1 MILLNNKVLGENM
14 RKYLGILK
22 EVTDGD
28 LGLLKNNPKEF
39 WKDVTAIDDFAF
51 AGCKTL
57 EKIEIPNSIT
67 EIGQSAFKDC
77 ESLKEV
83 SLPEGITEL
92 PHSTFM
98 DCEEL
103 KKIEI
108 PKSVTKI
115 GHYAFAD
122 CTYLENIVLPEG
134 VTEIGEYSF
143 SNCENLESITLPKS
157 LNKIGEYAFHGCDDL
172 KSITIQGNVLD
183 IENSTFQYCSSL
195 RKIILPKTLITI
207 GAFAFESCKNLES
220 IVIPGNVARIGA
232 TAFGNCTDLTSIT
245 LSKNLTTIGDSAFN
259 GCKSL
264 ENIVIPDGV
273 TEINREAF
281 FDCCNLKSVSL
292 PKSLK
297 VIEGQAFGRC
307 YSLENIILPESL
319 EEIGLASFLMCENL
333 KNITIPDNIK
343 SIGRGAFLGCSDLS
357 LKYKNITIDKDCF
370 FEKSRMLQFLVNHNF
385 SEDSLKKYERL
396 INSNVNIPLFKED
409 ELDKVNVSLWKKLSS
424 KFLPDIMD
432 AKDIN
437 ELNVADFN
445 TLAKNLGLFDSES
458 KIKAKS
464 HQGKEIELPVNDLA
478 YKFLQKFINDV
489 PIENMHIYLQGMD
502 GLGQNKEFLMFL
514 NNKNNYD
521 SLIAQVENHN
531 EGILTQI
538 YEWFIEREKLEL
550 GQSEDDGNLSNIP
563 TGEQNRYKVRTY
575 DEGESGVAK
584 TRWKSPTIELLI
596 KEFASKRFAG
606 ITTAR
611 EREIADNFANIYDYK
626 QKHFDKAKDI
636 DKEREESGVP
646 DFIVGK
652 HIGQNRTQAYKEY
665 FALTEALRDET
676 LRNAEEIMENQVDVS
691 NKIFTY
697 DTLAKSDIANFSI
710 GFMASCCAKLYGA
723 GAGAMRGSI
732 ISKDMQPL
740 VVKNSKDEIVAYS
753 VLYINREQG
762 YAVLNDIEVNT
773 RYMGHDEELKIIY
786 EKMRRCAIE
795 NIEEYNKTATLPVS
809 KINCG
814 ISPNWKAVNK
824 YVEANPKSPIL
835 SAPDFDDFNYVGSG
849 SWSGDW
855 HRSQYTIWTLD
866 EMEK

>member
-1 MILLNNKVLGENM
+1 M
-14 RKYLGILK
+14 RKFAGVLK
-22 EVTDGD
+22 QVTDED
-28 LGLLKNNPKEF
+28 LELLINNPKEF
-39 WKDVTAIDDFAF
+39 WKDVTEIDNYAF
-51 AGCKTL
+51 AGCKKSYEIT
-57 EKIEIPNSIT
+57 IPNHIKKIGPYAFDNCHYFKSIVLPKNIT
-67 EIGQSAFKDC
+67 EIERG
-77 ESLKEV
+77 
-83 SLPEGITEL
+83 
-92 PHSTFM
+92 TFRHCIFLN
-98 DCEEL
+98 D
-103 KKIEI
+103 IVI
-108 PKSVTKI
+108 PKTVTKI
-115 GHYAFAD
+115 GDDAFLN
-122 CTYLENIVLPEG
+122 TNLRNIVLPEG
-134 VTEIGEYSF
+134 VTEIGERSF
-143 SNCENLESITLPKS
+143 SECRNLENITLPKS
-157 LNKIGEYAFHGCDDL
+157 LSYIGKSAFCGCHKL
-172 KSITIQGNVLD
+172 EQAIIQSNISIIEPQTFKFCENLENITLPKSITSIGTSAFEECKSLKEIVVPENVSAICD
-183 IENSTFQYCSSL
+183 NAFGKCSNLKSV
-195 RKIILPKTLITI
+195 ILPK
-207 GAFAFESCKNLES
+207 
-220 IVIPGNVARIGA
+220 
-232 TAFGNCTDLTSIT
+232 
-245 LSKNLTTIGDSAFN
+245 NLTEIGDSAFS
-259 GCKSL
+259 GCESL

-297 VIEGQAFGRC
+297 VIVGQAFGRC
-307 YSLENIILPESL
+307 YSLENVILPESL
-319 EEIGLASFLMCENL
+319 EEIGLGAFLMCENL

-370 FEKSRMLQFLVNHNF
+370 FDKSRMLQFLVNHDF

-396 INSNVNIPLFKED
+396 INSNVNIHLFKED

-424 KFLPDIMD
+424 KFLHDIMD
-432 AKDIN
+432 TKDIN

-489 PIENMHIYLQGMD
+489 PIENMHIYLQGME

-521 SLIAQVENHN
+521 ALIAQVENHN

-550 GQSEDDGNLSNIP
+550 RQSEDDSNLSNIP
-563 TGEQNRYKVRTY
+563 TGEQNRYKIRTY
-575 DEGESGVAK
+575 DEGENGVEK
-584 TRWKSPTIELLI
+584 TRWKSPTIELLM

-611 EREIADNFANIYDYK
+611 EREIADNFANISDYK
-626 QKHFDKAKDI
+626 QKHFDKAKEI

-710 GFMASCCAKLYGA
+710 GFMTSCCARLYGA

-814 ISPNWKAVNK
+814 ISPNWNAVNK
-824 YVEANPKSPIL
+824 YVEANPKSAIL

-866 EMEK
+866 ERER

>member
-1 MILLNNKVLGENM
+1 M
-14 RKYLGILK
+14 RKFAGVLK
-22 EVTDGD
+22 QVTDED
-28 LGLLKNNPKEF
+28 LELLINNPKEF
-39 WKDVTAIDDFAF
+39 WKDVTEIDNYAF
-51 AGCKTL
+51 AGCKKSYEIT
-57 EKIEIPNSIT
+57 IPNHIKKIGPYAFDNCHYFKSIVLPKNIT
-67 EIGQSAFKDC
+67 EIERG
-77 ESLKEV
+77 
-83 SLPEGITEL
+83 
-92 PHSTFM
+92 TFRHCIFLN
-98 DCEEL
+98 D
-103 KKIEI
+103 IVI
-108 PKSVTKI
+108 PKTVTKI
-115 GHYAFAD
+115 GDDAFLN
-122 CTYLENIVLPEG
+122 TNLRNIVLPEG
-134 VTEIGEYSF
+134 VTEIGERSF
-143 SNCENLESITLPKS
+143 SECRNLENITLPKS
-157 LNKIGEYAFHGCDDL
+157 LSYIGKSAFCGCHKL
-172 KSITIQGNVLD
+172 EQAIIQSNISIIEPQTFKFCENLENITLPKSITSIGTSAFEECKSLKEIVVPENVSAICD
-183 IENSTFQYCSSL
+183 NAFGKCSNLKSV
-195 RKIILPKTLITI
+195 ILPK
-207 GAFAFESCKNLES
+207 
-220 IVIPGNVARIGA
+220 
-232 TAFGNCTDLTSIT
+232 
-245 LSKNLTTIGDSAFN
+245 NLTEIGDSAFS
-259 GCKSL
+259 GCESL

-297 VIEGQAFGRC
+297 VIVGQAFGRC

-319 EEIGLASFLMCENL
+319 EEIGLGAFLMCENL

-343 SIGRGAFLGCSDLS
+343 SIGRGAFLGCSNLS
-357 LKYKNITIDKDCF
+357 IKYKNISIDKDCF
-370 FEKSRMLQFLVNHNF
+370 FDKSRMLQFLVNHDF

-409 ELDKVNVSLWKKLSS
+409 ELDKVNVSLWKKLTS

-432 AKDIN
+432 TKDIN
-437 ELNVADFN
+437 EVNVADFN

-489 PIENMHIYLQGMD
+489 PIENMHIYLQGME

-521 SLIAQVENHN
+521 ALIAQVENHN

-550 GQSEDDGNLSNIP
+550 GQSEDDSNLSNIP
-563 TGEQNRYKVRTY
+563 TGEQNRYKIRTY
-575 DEGESGVAK
+575 DEGENGVEK
-584 TRWKSPTIELLI
+584 TRWKSPTIELLM

-626 QKHFDKAKDI
+626 QKHFDKAKEI

-710 GFMASCCAKLYGA
+710 GFMTSCCAKLYGA

-824 YVEANPKSPIL
+824 YVEANPQSPIL
-835 SAPDFDDFNYVGSG
+835 QAPDFDDFNYVGSG

-866 EMEK
+866 ERER

>member
-22 EVTDGD
+22 QVTDED
-28 LGLLKNNPKEF
+28 LELLINNPKEF
-39 WKDVTAIDDFAF
+39 WKDVTEIDNYAF
-51 AGCKTL
+51 AGCKKSYEIT
-57 EKIEIPNSIT
+57 IPNHIKKIGPYAFDNCHYFKSIVLPKNIT
-67 EIGQSAFKDC
+67 EIERG
-77 ESLKEV
+77 
-83 SLPEGITEL
+83 
-92 PHSTFM
+92 TFRHCIFLN
-98 DCEEL
+98 D
-103 KKIEI
+103 IVI
-108 PKSVTKI
+108 PKTVTKI
-115 GHYAFAD
+115 GDDAFLN
-122 CTYLENIVLPEG
+122 TNLRNIVLPEG
-134 VTEIGEYSF
+134 VTEIGERSF
-143 SNCENLESITLPKS
+143 SECRNLENITLPKS
-157 LNKIGEYAFHGCDDL
+157 LSYIGKSAFCGCHKL
-172 KSITIQGNVLD
+172 EQAIIQSNISIIEPQTFKFCENLENITLPKSITSIGTSAFEECKSLKEIVVPENVSAICD
-183 IENSTFQYCSSL
+183 NAFGKCSNLKSV
-195 RKIILPKTLITI
+195 ILPK
-207 GAFAFESCKNLES
+207 
-220 IVIPGNVARIGA
+220 
-232 TAFGNCTDLTSIT
+232 
-245 LSKNLTTIGDSAFN
+245 NLTEIGDSAFS
-259 GCKSL
+259 GCESL

-297 VIEGQAFGRC
+297 KIGDNAFGRC
-307 YSLENIILPESL
+307 YVLENIILPESL
-319 EEIGLASFLMCENL
+319 EEIGLGAFLMCENL

-343 SIGRGAFLGCSDLS
+343 SIGRGAFLGCSNLS
-357 LKYKNITIDKDCF
+357 IKYKNISIEKDCF
-370 FEKSRMLQFLVNHNF
+370 LQFLVNHDF

-432 AKDIN
+432 TKDIN

-489 PIENMHIYLQGMD
+489 PIENMHIYLQGME

-521 SLIAQVENHN
+521 ALIAQVENHN

-550 GQSEDDGNLSNIP
+550 RQSEDDSNLSNIP
-563 TGEQNRYKVRTY
+563 TGEQNRYKIRTY
-575 DEGESGVAK
+575 DEGENGVEK
-584 TRWKSPTIELLI
+584 TRWKSPTIELLM

-626 QKHFDKAKDI
+626 QKHFDKAKEI

>member
-1 MILLNNKVLGENM
+1 M
-14 RKYLGILK
+14 RKFAGVLK
-22 EVTDGD
+22 QVTDED
-28 LGLLKNNPKEF
+28 LELLINNPKEF
-39 WKDVTAIDDFAF
+39 WKDVTEIDNYAF
-51 AGCKTL
+51 AGCKKSYEIT
-57 EKIEIPNSIT
+57 IPNHIKKIGPYAFDNCHYFKSIVLPKNIT
-67 EIGQSAFKDC
+67 EIERG
-77 ESLKEV
+77 
-83 SLPEGITEL
+83 
-92 PHSTFM
+92 TFRHCIFLN
-98 DCEEL
+98 D
-103 KKIEI
+103 IVI
-108 PKSVTKI
+108 PKTVTKI
-115 GHYAFAD
+115 GDDAFLN
-122 CTYLENIVLPEG
+122 TNLRNIVLPEG
-134 VTEIGEYSF
+134 VTEIGERSF
-143 SNCENLESITLPKS
+143 SECRNLENITLPKS
-157 LNKIGEYAFHGCDDL
+157 LSYIGKSAFCGCHKL
-172 KSITIQGNVLD
+172 EQAIIQSNISIIEPQTFKFCENLENITLPKSITSIGTSAFEECKSLKEIVVPENVSAICD
-183 IENSTFQYCSSL
+183 NAFGKCSNLKSV
-195 RKIILPKTLITI
+195 ILPK
-207 GAFAFESCKNLES
+207 
-220 IVIPGNVARIGA
+220 
-232 TAFGNCTDLTSIT
+232 
-245 LSKNLTTIGDSAFN
+245 NLTEIGDSAFS
-259 GCKSL
+259 GCESL

-297 VIEGQAFGRC
+297 KIGDNAFGRC
-307 YSLENIILPESL
+307 YALENIILPESL
-319 EEIGLASFLMCENL
+319 EEIGTSAFLMCENL

-343 SIGRGAFLGCSDLS
+343 SIGRGAFLGCSNLS
-357 LKYKNITIDKDCF
+357 IKYKNISIDKDCF
-370 FEKSRMLQFLVNHNF
+370 FDKSRMLQFLVNHDF

-432 AKDIN
+432 TKDID

-445 TLAKNLGLFDSES
+445 MLAKNLGLFDSES

-489 PIENMHIYLQGMD
+489 PIENMHIYLQGME

-521 SLIAQVENHN
+521 ALIAQVENHN

-550 GQSEDDGNLSNIP
+550 GQSEDDSNLSNIP
-563 TGEQNRYKVRTY
+563 TGEQNRYKIRTY
-575 DEGESGVAK
+575 DEGENGVEK
-584 TRWKSPTIELLI
+584 TRWKSPTIELLM

-636 DKEREESGVP
+636 DKERDESGVP

>member
-1 MILLNNKVLGENM
+1 M
-14 RKYLGILK
+14 RKFAGVLK
-22 EVTDGD
+22 QVTDED
-28 LGLLKNNPKEF
+28 LELLINNPKEF
-39 WKDVTAIDDFAF
+39 WKDVTEIDNYAF
-51 AGCKTL
+51 AGCKKSYEIT
-57 EKIEIPNSIT
+57 IPNHIKKIGPYAFDNCHYFKSIVLPKNIT
-67 EIGQSAFKDC
+67 EIERG
-77 ESLKEV
+77 
-83 SLPEGITEL
+83 
-92 PHSTFM
+92 TFRHCIFLN
-98 DCEEL
+98 D
-103 KKIEI
+103 IVI
-108 PKSVTKI
+108 PKTVTKI
-115 GHYAFAD
+115 GDDAFLN
-122 CTYLENIVLPEG
+122 TNLRNIVLPEG
-134 VTEIGEYSF
+134 VTEIGERSF
-143 SNCENLESITLPKS
+143 SECRNLENITLPKS
-157 LNKIGEYAFHGCDDL
+157 LSYIGKSAFCGCHKL
-172 KSITIQGNVLD
+172 EQAIIQSNISIIEPQTFKFCENLENITLPKSITSIGTSAFEECKSLKEIVVPENVSAICD
-183 IENSTFQYCSSL
+183 NAFGKCSNLKSV
-195 RKIILPKTLITI
+195 ILPK
-207 GAFAFESCKNLES
+207 K
-220 IVIPGNVARIGA
+220 
-232 TAFGNCTDLTSIT
+232 LTE
-245 LSKNLTTIGDSAFN
+245 IGDSAFS
-259 GCKSL
+259 GCESL

-297 VIEGQAFGRC
+297 KIGDNAFGRC
-307 YSLENIILPESL
+307 YVLENIILPESL
-319 EEIGLASFLMCENL
+319 EEIGLGAFLMCENL

-343 SIGRGAFLGCSDLS
+343 SIGRGAFLGCSNLS
-357 LKYKNITIDKDCF
+357 IKYKNISIDKDCF
-370 FEKSRMLQFLVNHNF
+370 FDKSRMLQFLVNHDF

-409 ELDKVNVSLWKKLSS
+409 ELDKVNVSLWKKLTS

-432 AKDIN
+432 TKDIN
-437 ELNVADFN
+437 EVNVADFN

-489 PIENMHIYLQGMD
+489 PIENMHIYLQGME

-514 NNKNNYD
+514 NSKNNYD
-521 SLIAQVENHN
+521 ALIAQVENHN

-550 GQSEDDGNLSNIP
+550 RQNEDDSNLSNIP
-563 TGEQNRYKVRTY
+563 TGEQNRYKIRTY
-575 DEGESGVAK
+575 DEGENGVEK
-584 TRWKSPTIELLI
+584 TRWKSPTIELLM
-596 KEFASKRFAG
+596 KEFASKKFAG
-606 ITTAR
+606 ITTPR
-611 EREIADNFANIYDYK
+611 EREIADNFANISDYK
-626 QKHFDKAKDI
+626 QKHFDKAKEI

-646 DFIVGK
+646 DYIVGK

-676 LRNAEEIMENQVDVS
+676 LKNTEEIIENQIDVS

-710 GFMASCCAKLYGA
+710 GFMTSCCARLYGA

-814 ISPNWKAVNK
+814 ISPNWNAVNK
-824 YVEANPKSPIL
+824 YVETNPQSPIL
-835 SAPDFDDFNYVGSG
+835 QAPDFDDFKYVGSG
-849 SWSGDW
+849 SWTGDW

>member
-1 MILLNNKVLGENM
+1 M
-14 RKYLGILK
+14 RKFAGVLK
-22 EVTDGD
+22 QVTDED
-28 LGLLKNNPKEF
+28 LELLINNPKEF
-39 WKDVTAIDDFAF
+39 WKDVTEIDNYAF
-51 AGCKTL
+51 AGCKKSYEITIPNHIKKMGPYAFDNCHYFKSIVL
-57 EKIEIPNSIT
+57 PKNIIEI
-67 EIGQSAFKDC
+67 ERG
-77 ESLKEV
+77 
-83 SLPEGITEL
+83 
-92 PHSTFM
+92 TFRHCIFLN
-98 DCEEL
+98 D
-103 KKIEI
+103 IVI
-108 PKSVTKI
+108 PKTVTKI
-115 GHYAFAD
+115 GDDAFLN
-122 CTYLENIVLPEG
+122 TNLRNIVLPEG
-134 VTEIGEYSF
+134 VTEIGERSF
-143 SNCENLESITLPKS
+143 SECRNLENITLPKS
-157 LNKIGEYAFHGCDDL
+157 LSYIGKSAFCGCHKL
-172 KSITIQGNVLD
+172 EQAIIQSNISIIEPQTFKFCENLENITLPKSITSIGTSAFEECKSLKEIVVPENVSAICD
-183 IENSTFQYCSSL
+183 NAFGKCSNLKSV
-195 RKIILPKTLITI
+195 ILPK
-207 GAFAFESCKNLES
+207 
-220 IVIPGNVARIGA
+220 
-232 TAFGNCTDLTSIT
+232 
-245 LSKNLTTIGDSAFN
+245 NLTEIGDSAFS
-259 GCKSL
+259 GCESL

-297 VIEGQAFGRC
+297 KIGDNAFGRC
-307 YSLENIILPESL
+307 YVLENIILPESL
-319 EEIGLASFLMCENL
+319 EEIGLGAFLMCENL

-343 SIGRGAFLGCSDLS
+343 SIGRGAFLGCSNLS
-357 LKYKNITIDKDCF
+357 IKYKNISIDKDCF
-370 FEKSRMLQFLVNHNF
+370 FDKSRMLQFLVNHDF

-409 ELDKVNVSLWKKLSS
+409 ELDKVNVSLWKKLTS

-432 AKDIN
+432 TKDIN
-437 ELNVADFN
+437 EVNVADFN

-489 PIENMHIYLQGMD
+489 PIENMHIYLQGME

-521 SLIAQVENHN
+521 TLIAQVENHN

-550 GQSEDDGNLSNIP
+550 GQNEDDSNLTNLP
-563 TGEQNRYKVRTY
+563 TGEQNRYKIRTY
-575 DEGESGVAK
+575 DEGENGVEK
-584 TRWKSPTIELLI
+584 TRWKSPTIELLM
-596 KEFASKRFAG
+596 KEFASKKFAG
-606 ITTAR
+606 ITTPR
-611 EREIADNFANIYDYK
+611 EREIADNFANISDYK
-626 QKHFDKAKDI
+626 QKHFDKAKEI

-646 DFIVGK
+646 DYIVGK

-676 LRNAEEIMENQVDVS
+676 LKNTEEIIENQVDVS

-710 GFMASCCAKLYGA
+710 GFMTSCCARLYGA

-814 ISPNWKAVNK
+814 ISPNWKSVNK
-824 YVEANPKSPIL
+824 YVEANPQSPIL
-835 SAPDFDDFNYVGSG
+835 QAPDFDDFNYVGSG

-866 EMEK
+866 ERER